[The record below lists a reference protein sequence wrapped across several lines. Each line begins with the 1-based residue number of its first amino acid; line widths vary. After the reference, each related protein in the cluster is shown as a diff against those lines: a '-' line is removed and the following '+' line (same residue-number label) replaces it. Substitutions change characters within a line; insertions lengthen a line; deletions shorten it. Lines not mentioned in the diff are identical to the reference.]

1 MIDAVASV
9 EWRVWSYR
17 LPLTR
22 PLHWGGARHAVR
34 EGLILGLL
42 HPAEGWRYGEAAP
55 LPGFSPESLDQARAD
70 LLALLR
76 GETRDACASA
86 WHALDSA
93 WELGGDAPSPLAVNA
108 LVDGPLAD
116 LPAAARA
123 ARGCAAVKLK
133 CALSDPQ
140 AMAARVRRL
149 AVELPSGTRIRVDA
163 NRVFPP
169 GEATEFLRLI
179 EDLPVE
185 YVEEP
190 CDRPAFL
197 PRLAELS
204 HVPLALDESLREA
217 PEALPFLL
225 ACARALVLKP
235 AWTGRLSESRR
246 LLDFARR
253 NGQTATLSSALES
266 AVGLRNLAAL
276 AHRAGLGG
284 GVHGLD
290 TGRLLAADLLP
301 SRVEGGL
308 ITFPPAEPDF
318 TLLQEIAH
326 GAHSLPLA

>member
-1 MIDAVASV
+1 MIDAFAFV
-9 EWRVWSYR
+9 EWRLWSYR
-17 LPLTR
+17 LPLVR
-22 PLHWGGARHAVR
+22 PLHWGGVRRTDR
-34 EGLILGLL
+34 EGLLLGLL
-42 HPAEGWRYGEAAP
+42 HPSEGWRYGEAAP
-55 LPGFSPESLDQARAD
+55 LPGFSPESLDQARAN
-70 LLALLR
+70 LQALLR
-76 GETRDACASA
+76 GEAREACASA

-93 WELGGDAPSPLAVNA
+93 WELGGETPAPLAINA
-108 LVDGPLAD
+108 LVEGALSAM
-116 LPAAARA
+116 PAAAQA
-123 ARGCAAVKLK
+123 ARGYSAVKVK

-149 AVELPSGTRIRVDA
+149 AAELSPGTRLRVDA

-217 PEALPFLL
+217 PDALPALL
-225 ACARALVLKP
+225 ACARALVIKP
-235 AWTGRLSESRR
+235 AWTGRLSETRR
-246 LLDFARR
+246 HLDFARR
-253 NGQTATLSSALES
+253 NGLTATLSSALES
-266 AVGLRNLAAL
+266 AVGLRNLAVL

-290 TGRLLAADLLP
+290 TGRLFAADLLP
-301 SRVEGGL
+301 SRVEGGGL
-308 ITFPPAEPDF
+308 TFSPADPDF
-318 TLLQEIAH
+318 TLLQELAH
-326 GAHSLPLA
+326 GHHPMSP